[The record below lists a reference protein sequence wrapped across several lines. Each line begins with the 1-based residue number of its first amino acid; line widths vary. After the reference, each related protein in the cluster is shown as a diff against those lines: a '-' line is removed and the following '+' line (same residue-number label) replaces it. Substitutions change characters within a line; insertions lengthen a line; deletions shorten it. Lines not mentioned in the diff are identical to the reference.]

1 MDTATNSSGN
11 CSMPFDS
18 RGFTNVAILRAISG
32 LLSAFCAFY
41 SVLLIVA
48 FKRYLLSF
56 QRIALYF
63 CISSLIKGLS
73 DATNRVDYV
82 FRNAATRNYCEW
94 SGFYLQY
101 ALWTQF
107 LSILCFVSCTMS
119 KVVFQKEHVRF
130 ERLLPL
136 LIYAFPL
143 TFNWIPFI
151 SATYGRSAL
160 LCWIRDINEAD
171 CTASAFGI
179 WLQYVLWTVPQAV
192 LIVASTIVYFAG
204 SAVLICRRRKWTPA
218 DHANQTET
226 QRGDKKEIVIL
237 LLFPIIFVV
246 LNIPSFAIAVL
257 QTLYVTSSDDPLL
270 PVWYLYGLFTPLAPG
285 VVCLLYT
292 TNFQCVGCSSV
303 ARGLTRMCAGI
314 CVRRKTAIHNYTIK
328 TAVDDDDDLVDTD
341 HRGPYSLLKN

>member
-94 SGFYLQY
+94 SGFYLQ
-101 ALWTQF
+101 
-107 LSILCFVSCTMS
+107 
-119 KVVFQKEHVRF
+119 
-130 ERLLPL
+130 
-136 LIYAFPL
+136 
-143 TFNWIPFI
+143 
-151 SATYGRSAL
+151 SAL

-204 SAVLICRRRKWTPA
+204 SAVLISRRRKWTPA

-285 VVCLLYT
+285 V
-292 TNFQCVGCSSV
+292 CVFCTRQTSS
-303 ARGLTRMCAGI
+303 A
-314 CVRRKTAIHNYTIK
+314 
-328 TAVDDDDDLVDTD
+328 
-341 HRGPYSLLKN
+341 